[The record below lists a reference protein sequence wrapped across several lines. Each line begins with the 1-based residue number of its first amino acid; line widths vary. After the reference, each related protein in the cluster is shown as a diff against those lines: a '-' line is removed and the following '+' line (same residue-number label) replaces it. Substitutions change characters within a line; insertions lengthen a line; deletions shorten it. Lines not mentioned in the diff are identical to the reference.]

1 LVGDSVEEL
10 QLAHLTKIPM
20 LLKNVNNQVPRDLAR
35 LIDRGLAK
43 EVGFR
48 PTMRDFRLVLHEIIM
63 GNAPDLTDTQETAPV
78 SEVPTTP
85 APPEAPKL
93 ALGRAPKPESKT
105 NVKNPPKPEK
115 PQGLLGKLFGK
126 K

>member
-1 LVGDSVEEL
+1 
-10 QLAHLTKIPM
+10 M
-20 LLKNVNNQVPRDLAR
+20 LLKNVNNQVPRDLSR

-48 PTMRDFRLVLHEIIM
+48 PTMRDFRLALNELVM
-63 GNAPDLTDTQETAPV
+63 GDAPTPSDTAESIP
-78 SEVPTTP
+78 EPEYPVPTT
-85 APPEAPKL
+85 PEAPKL
-93 ALGRAPKPESKT
+93 ALGRAPKLEKSESKT
-105 NVKNPPKPEK
+105 PTKPEK